1 MRELILCLTA
11 VVMLPLLAACPSD
24 EGETPAL
31 ANMEPT
37 PLPQADMSAM
47 ERRRASSDGA
57 ALEVAAHEARAAGAT
72 KVYAS
77 NESEPGLVEFTVGG
91 ELSGASEALAVDGNE
106 TGEAVPSDLEKA
118 NDEVGPWIDMD
129 LVGRTI
135 RGQNRSLKTCYGDAS
150 ARNPDLGRRVD
161 LRLTVDGRGRASG
174 VRVTSGSPVQDSGLE
189 RCLVGVLEKATFP
202 EARNGTKTFDYPIS
216 F

>member
-1 MRELILCLTA
+1 
-11 VVMLPLLAACPSD
+11 
-24 EGETPAL
+24 
-31 ANMEPT
+31 MEP
-37 PLPQADMSAM
+37 PISVEKRDLEAL
-47 ERRRASSDGA
+47 
-57 ALEVAAHEARAAGAT
+57 LEVSRQMVAVQDLDQLLDLVLGHAT
-72 KVYAS
+72 ELLDAERSSLFVL
-77 NESEPGLVEFTVGG
+77 NEDTG
-91 ELSGASEALAVDGNE
+91 ELWTTIAQG
-106 TGEAVPSDLEKA
+106 
-118 NDEVGPWIDMD
+118 

-189 RCLVGVLEKATFP
+189 RCLVGALEKATFP